1 MNEYWTFGLLAVT
14 SFFTLINPL
23 GVMPI
28 FMTITGDLNA
38 EQRKKTARK
47 ATIVSFFTL
56 VAFAFSGQLLFQF
69 FGISVNSLK
78 IVGGVI
84 FFIMGQ
90 DMLQAR
96 LSKIKVSD
104 SEITEYVQDVVGS
117 SVNIIWGN
125 GYNEDNKDSLSVTI
139 IATGF
144 TENPIPELNIKP
156 REKEENK
163 THQLELI
170 IENPEM
176 LEAEANRKKRKTT
189 TPKMAGAYQTEE
201 CGESFTEERSDETEE
216 KPIHNQSTKI
226 GSNDSYI
233 NTQVTEVKKQE
244 NRKKKASGWLKN
256 TLDSL
261 FDTEDTEM

>member
-47 ATIVSFFTL
+47 ATIVSFLTL
-56 VAFAFSGQLLFQF
+56 VGFAFSGQLLFQF

-96 LSKIKVSD
+96 ISKIKVSD
-104 SEITEYVQDVVGS
+104 SEITEYVNDVSITPLAIPLICGPGAITNGIVLMEEAGSLESKLILVGAILLTCFLTYIILWS
-117 SVNIIWGN
+117 STRIINFLGDTGN
-125 GYNEDNKDSLSVTI
+125 KVLMRLMGLIVMV
-139 IATGF
+139 IAVEFFFSG
-144 TENPIPELNIKP
+144 L
-156 REKEENK
+156 
-163 THQLELI
+163 
-170 IENPEM
+170 
-176 LEAEANRKKRKTT
+176 
-189 TPKMAGAYQTEE
+189 
-201 CGESFTEERSDETEE
+201 
-216 KPIHNQSTKI
+216 KPIVQDMLKI
-226 GSNDSYI
+226 
-233 NTQVTEVKKQE
+233 
-244 NRKKKASGWLKN
+244 
-256 TLDSL
+256 
-261 FDTEDTEM
+261 